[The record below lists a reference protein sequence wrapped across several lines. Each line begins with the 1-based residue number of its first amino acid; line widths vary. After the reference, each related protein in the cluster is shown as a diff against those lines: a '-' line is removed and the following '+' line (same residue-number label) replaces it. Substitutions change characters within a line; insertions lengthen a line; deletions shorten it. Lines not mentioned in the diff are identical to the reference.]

1 MLIRFFKSSFYSQYI
16 VLFII
21 AAALWLR
28 AFISPCP
35 QLDFAVQ
42 SLMSGIPESF
52 GGGHDW
58 VFPLIG
64 FIILIAS
71 ALLLNLSLIR
81 HELIPKNSMLGA
93 FIYILLMSQSPAAIG
108 LNPVLFASL
117 FLIPAFDRILNTFG
131 QADPTKD
138 VFSASFLLAM
148 ASLFYL
154 PSIVFFLILLFSFVV
169 FGTFSIRIILV
180 AFSGLVAVYLYVGL
194 FYFLSD
200 QIEVRLADYMNYFI
214 HLPAF
219 KLPNTFHQ
227 YIIWGM
233 HLVIFVVSVF
243 YIFTHINEWVISVRR
258 KSMLI
263 LWFTLLAVAS
273 IALEGNAVMVVITVA
288 AIPLSA
294 MVSEYFAAR
303 KRPSLMLELYVLLM
317 VLYTFI
323 NNTFFGPC

>member
-1 MLIRFFKSSFYSQYI
+1 M
-16 VLFII
+16 
-21 AAALWLR
+21 
-28 AFISPCP
+28 
-35 QLDFAVQ
+35 DFAVQ
-42 SLMSGIPESF
+42 SLIFSLPESF
-52 GGGHDW
+52 GIEQEW
-58 VFPLIG
+58 VFPLTG
-64 FIILIAS
+64 FMILIAS
-71 ALLLNLSLIR
+71 ALLLNASLVR

-93 FIYILLMSQSPAAIG
+93 FIYVLLMSQSPAAIG

-154 PSIVFFLILLFSFVV
+154 PSIVFLLILLFSFVV

-194 FYFLSD
+194 FYFLTNQVED
-200 QIEVRLADYMNYFI
+200 KLADYMNYFI
-214 HLPAF
+214 HLPAIE
-219 KLPNTFHQ
+219 LPHTFHQ

-233 HLVIFVVSVF
+233 HLVIFVVSVL

-273 IALEGNAVMVVITVA
+273 IALQGNAVMVVITIA
-288 AIPLSA
+288 AIPLCA

-303 KRPSLMLELYVLLM
+303 KKPSFMLELYVLVM

-323 NNTFFGPC
+323 NNTFMGPC